1 MYLRIE
7 MFEVLPIAC
16 FREIIQ
22 RILKSV
28 DLIKF
33 PEEEMSIKLSDTK

>member
-7 MFEVLPIAC
+7 TFEVLSKAC
-16 FREIIQ
+16 FWKIIQ

-28 DLIKF
+28 GLMNF